1 MKNKIHSLIVEGIV
15 FCGSGL
21 VLLSYSLSSYAKGFN
36 KSWAQS
42 PYLFPL
48 IVAIAMIGLSL
59 WIVGEGVTAMKKAAA
74 NPDDKKLEKAGKT
87 EKRRWVVIALIL
99 CAIYYAALAFIKI
112 PYITIGILSFA
123 YTFSTFEVVTVVFL
137 IAMMIFMA
145 RNGFTPGTGSEI
157 QGKTLGIHAY
167 GNVGRLVGRRGR
179 AMGMNVIAYAP
190 FITDSAV
197 FAADGVKKVN
207 SVEELY
213 KNSDY
218 LSLHIPATE
227 QTKGSIGYDLLMS
240 MPKGATLVNTARKE
254 VIDEE
259 GLMRALTERED
270 LKYVTDIAAGIQSE
284 LNEKFGRR
292 VFATAK
298 KMGAETAEANINAG
312 LAAANQIVDFF
323 KNGNTRFQVNK

>member
-74 NPDDKKLEKAGKT
+74 NQDDKKPEKAGKT

-112 PYITIGILSFA
+112 PYITIGILSFV

-137 IAMMIFMA
+137 IAMMVFMGV
-145 RNGFTPGTGSEI
+145 RKIPVLVFVPIGT
-157 QGKTLGIHAY
+157 TL
-167 GNVGRLVGRRGR
+167 
-179 AMGMNVIAYAP
+179 
-190 FITDSAV
+190 F
-197 FAADGVKKVN
+197 
-207 SVEELY
+207 
-213 KNSDY
+213 
-218 LSLHIPATE
+218 LSLAFRTFLHV
-227 QTKGSIGYDLLMS
+227 LL
-240 MPKGATLVNTARKE
+240 P
-254 VIDEE
+254 
-259 GLMRALTERED
+259 
-270 LKYVTDIAAGIQSE
+270 
-284 LNEKFGRR
+284 
-292 VFATAK
+292 
-298 KMGAETAEANINAG
+298 
-312 LAAANQIVDFF
+312 
-323 KNGNTRFQVNK
+323 

>member
-1 MKNKIHSLIVEGIV
+1 MKNKIHSLIVEGLV

-74 NPDDKKLEKAGKT
+74 NLDDKKPEKAGKT

-137 IAMMIFMA
+137 ICPAPLP
-145 RNGFTPGTGSEI
+145 RSLRSGT
-157 QGKTLGIHAY
+157 A
-167 GNVGRLVGRRGR
+167 VVRRSSCSLILSS
-179 AMGMNVIAYAP
+179 VFLP
-190 FITDSAV
+190 FV
-197 FAADGVKKVN
+197 FDVA
-207 SVEELY
+207 S
-213 KNSDY
+213 S
-218 LSLHIPATE
+218 
-227 QTKGSIGYDLLMS
+227 
-240 MPKGATLVNTARKE
+240 
-254 VIDEE
+254 
-259 GLMRALTERED
+259 
-270 LKYVTDIAAGIQSE
+270 
-284 LNEKFGRR
+284 
-292 VFATAK
+292 
-298 KMGAETAEANINAG
+298 
-312 LAAANQIVDFF
+312 FF
-323 KNGNTRFQVNK
+323 YPLF